1 MKHIWKYMIVALAG
15 LSLLACNKKEE
26 IVPQDDKTPTAKE
39 FTYTIAVA
47 GDTKSNMVTGENHM
61 SWQEGDLIGWYINN
75 GDPDC
80 SEIDLTDTP
89 YSFAVESSSPLP
101 ANSTVY
107 AYAPFYTDYFS
118 SNPVKT
124 AVPLSIPVN
133 QRADIADCMP
143 MVSVPI
149 VIADPLA
156 ASEDKPIAEA
166 KFLNLGAVIEYNIY
180 TTNASYNTEKVQSVK
195 FTSNSNIAGD
205 FSVNLTTVA
214 ENNIPAPSGL
224 TEKEVTSTL
233 ATATTVGAS
242 KAAGIKVYQVV
253 APGTY
258 SGTVTVTTDGA
269 IYEYPVTTPGKVFDR
284 ATIKTL
290 NVDLASAN
298 ATRTSMVDILLAAH
312 QWELKDVK
320 ESGGSVTTATGNKLT
335 LNANHTMAFDCSAN
349 SGETFDH
356 TWEGAPISPSAYGEI
371 SNMRWSTST
380 SGGKDYLTVTNGYL
394 LVFTQSSMTG
404 TYEIKE
410 LTASNFTAEITLH
423 WDWGDDTWTLLF
435 DAVDNTPVDP
445 TPPSLAC
452 PYWHDFANGDWGI
465 GPAFDWGGW
474 TDGYY
479 YSMLTTPATL
489 DGASWG
495 ISEVGYYEWAGTQAE
510 SGWRHGIQL
519 GTEKMTVSSLK
530 LTSSSFH
537 GEITKVT
544 LGYNSGIA
552 DNSSLTVS
560 CKVGGAAFGSAVAH
574 GDGDYEA
581 VFTGSATGEIEITVN
596 STVNGAVYLYYVA
609 VEYDPDGGAPM

>member
-1 MKHIWKYMIVALAG
+1 MKHTLKYMIVALAG
-15 LSLLACNKKEE
+15 LMLVACNKKEE
-26 IVPQDDKTPTAKE
+26 IVPDEKPAEKY
-39 FTYTIAVA
+39 TYTISVA
-47 GDTKSNMVTGENHM
+47 GDTKSHLSGDHM
-61 SWQEGDLIGWYINN
+61 TWDDGDLIGWFVNN
-75 GDPDC
+75 NSFDC
-80 SEIDLTDTP
+80 SEIDEEATP
-89 YSFAVESSSPLP
+89 CTFEVSSATALP
-101 ANSTVY
+101 ANSMVY
-107 AYAPFYTDYFS
+107 AFAPCYPSVYETT
-118 SNPVKT
+118 PTKT
-124 AVPLSIPVN
+124 NAPLSIPVA
-133 QRADIADCMP
+133 QDGTISDAMP

-149 VIADPLA
+149 EIVDPVA
-156 ASEDKPIAEA
+156 ASIDKPIAEA

-180 TTNASYNTEKVQSVK
+180 TTNAAYNTEKVQSVT
-195 FTSNSNIAGD
+195 FTSDSPIAGD
-205 FSVNLTTVA
+205 FTVNLTTVA
-214 ENNIPAPSGL
+214 ENNIPSPSGL
-224 TEKEVTSTL
+224 DKQEVISTL
-233 ATATTVGAS
+233 ASATTVGAS
-242 KAAGIKVYQVV
+242 KPAGIKVYQVV
-253 APGTY
+253 APGTH

-269 IYEYPVTTPGKVFDR
+269 IYEYPVTTGKVFER
-284 ATIKTL
+284 ATIRTL

-356 TWEGAPISPSAYGEI
+356 TWAGAPISPSAYGEI

-394 LVFTQSSMTG
+394 LVFTQSSTTG

-452 PYWHDFANGDWGI
+452 PYGHDFANGDWGI

-519 GTEKMTVSSLK
+519 GTGKMTVSSLK